1 MMSEELK
8 TACKGKS
15 VEEIKAG
22 IDACVHP
29 VANPQQL
36 AEFLKAN
43 AG

>member
-1 MMSEELK
+1 MMSEDLK
-8 TACKGKS
+8 AACKGRS

-22 IDACVHP
+22 IEACVHP

-36 AEFLKAN
+36 AEFFKAK